1 MKLSDILSFTGK
13 IGLFLLEYTF
23 KVLAGVTSLIVLG
36 AQGSFFTKLGTGFGS
51 LLNVVSEILETPGR
65 LVYIGNVIHDYDTL
79 TASAFNQRYGGQ
91 AINRVME
98 SLNEGVVYFQS
109 VYQNLAHQPIAT
121 LLATSIAFLTFYFIG
136 RTFRFIRQKGQGSF
150 LVRLER
156 KLGKRFFRKSE
167 ESGYF
172 PPYR

>member
-1 MKLSDILSFTGK
+1 MKLAEILSFTGK

-23 KVLAGVTSLIVLG
+23 KVFAGVTSMIVLG
-36 AQGSFFTKLGTGFGS
+36 AQGPFFTKLGTGFGS
-51 LLNVVSEILETPGR
+51 LLTVVYELFEIPEK

-98 SLNEGVVYFQS
+98 SLNEGVAYFQT
-109 VYQNLAHQPIAT
+109 VYHNLAHQPIAT
-121 LLATSIAFLTFYFIG
+121 LLATLIAFLTFYFIG
-136 RTFRFIRQKGQGSF
+136 RTFRFIRQKGEGSF

-156 KLGKRFFRKSE
+156 KLGKQFFRNSE
-167 ESGYF
+167 ESGYY
-172 PPYR
+172 PPHR